1 MRFHYV
7 LLRGIFLV
15 KRQSY
20 AKDYVVQFISFL
32 YRIKWFDIQISQIDQ
47 LNKETTITKK
57 TLFGPFEIMMHKLQI

>member
-7 LLRGIFLV
+7 LSRGIFLV

-32 YRIKWFDIQISQIDQ
+32 YRIKWFDIQISQINQ